1 MIQLS
6 ESPTEYTA
14 RYAKVVPSVQ
24 DAFVFVMAHMDKVGA
39 DVEVLITPVWAHG
52 HGIDGEVIAPQRMF
66 EVAVSGMVELP
77 EVEQ

>member
-24 DAFVFVMAHMDKVGA
+24 DAFVFVMAHMDKVGP
-39 DVEVLITPVWAHG
+39 DVQVFITPLWTHE
-52 HGIDGEVIAPQRMF
+52 HSIDGEVIEPKRMF
-66 EVAVSGMVELP
+66 EFAVSGMVELP
-77 EVEQ
+77 EMVE